1 MFIKAPIFFL
11 DQGQVIVYSKGME
24 KLKLKKGSKDDDT
37 QKLTKEFTGLSFFL
51 FGILTFI
58 ALFSYATTDPSFG
71 VVTAEDYEVQN
82 SIGLAGA
89 YLAGLLV
96 NLFGIGAYICAFFLI
111 AFGAGVMARWLA
123 APWWVISGYILFGL
137 SFVALSDA
145 WNLHIKAIHGGGFV
159 GHYLYSQAILYFSPT
174 GSALILIFI
183 LLLSSQLIFN
193 ISWINISKSSCEF
206 IYAKSK
212 EYIDDY
218 NGKDRL
224 TRLSRGWADDDD
236 NKEQKK
242 LDWRKYLALPSF
254 FKKDTDEDDE
264 ESEDYY
270 YDEEDDYEDPLDLEL
285 YDVEFEESVGI
296 PKDIQSEEPLS
307 MAATKYDSED
317 ESDKKKSKWGLFG
330 KKQEAKKP
338 APPITLPPVTLLS
351 VGQAT
356 DIRPNQ
362 KALTDKG
369 EKLISA
375 LADYGIQAKMVRAT
389 PGPVIT
395 LYEIHPAAGIRVS
408 KISGLA
414 DDLAMKLKA
423 LAVRIQAPIPGT
435 DSVGIEVPNDE
446 RANVSF
452 RELIEG
458 NAFHNNTSLL
468 TMALGKNISGS
479 PVAADLSKMPHLLIA
494 GATGA
499 GKSVCINSILIS
511 LLYKAKPDE
520 MKLLLIDPKRIELA
534 IYDDLPHLVHPVVT
548 EMELAKNALLW
559 AIEEMNKRFRLLKD
573 LKVRNIT
580 SYNEKVAQMPKTLI
594 SEELQNSKD
603 FDESTELA
611 YHSYM
616 PYLVIIIDELADLI
630 MSHGKDVESP
640 IIRLAQLARAAG
652 IHIIL
657 ATQRPSVDVVT
668 GMIKANFPCRISF
681 QVTQK
686 VDSRTILDTAGAETL
701 LGKGDMLFKPGGGKL
716 QRLHG
721 AFVPDD
727 DVTKVVEY
735 WKSKQKPNYK
745 VDFKEFGESKIEA
758 STDFSSRNDI
768 SQESIYQE
776 AINILPT
783 MEKVT
788 ISGLQRKL
796 RLGFNK
802 AALVKEQLEKDGYIQ
817 DR

>member
-1 MFIKAPIFFL
+1 
-11 DQGQVIVYSKGME
+11 ME
-24 KLKLKKGSKDDDT
+24 KLKLKKASKEEDT

-51 FGILTFI
+51 LGILTFI

-71 VVTAEDYEVQN
+71 LAVAEDYEVQN
-82 SIGLAGA
+82 NIGLAGA
-89 YLAGLLV
+89 YLAGFLV

-111 AFGAGVMARWLA
+111 AFGAGFMVRWLS
-123 APWWVISGYILFGL
+123 APWWVISGYVIFGL
-137 SFVALSDA
+137 SFVALADA
-145 WNLHIKAIHGGGFV
+145 WNLSIKAIHGGGFV

-174 GSALILIFI
+174 GSLLILIFI

-206 IYAKSK
+206 VYAKSK
-212 EYIDDY
+212 EYIDAY
-218 NGKDRL
+218 NGKDRI
-224 TRLSRGWADDDD
+224 TRLSRGWADDED
-236 NKEQKK
+236 KEQNK
-242 LDWRKYLALPSF
+242 LDWRKYLALPAF
-254 FKKDTDEDDE
+254 LQKNKDDNDED
-264 ESEDYY
+264 EDYY
-270 YDEEDDYEDPLDLEL
+270 YDDEDEDEPLDLEL
-285 YDVEFEESVGI
+285 HDVDFEESVGI
-296 PKDIQSEEPLS
+296 PKDIKKSDNPS
-307 MAATKYDSED
+307 MASKNFVDDEDAEED
-317 ESDKKKSKWGLFG
+317 ERVNRKSKWGLFG
-330 KKQEAKKP
+330 KKAEPKKQ
-338 APPITLPPVTLLS
+338 APPIALPPVNLLS
-351 VGQAT
+351 IGQAT
-356 DIRPNQ
+356 DIRPNP
-362 KALTDKG
+362 KALTEKG
-369 EKLISA
+369 EKLIAA

-408 KISGLA
+408 KISSLA

-423 LAVRIQAPIPGT
+423 IAVRIQAPIPGT

-458 NAFHNNTSLL
+458 NAFHNSSSLL

-479 PVAADLSKMPHLLIA
+479 PVAADLAKMPHLLIA

-534 IYDDLPHLVHPVVT
+534 TYDDLPHLVHPVVT

-559 AIEEMNKRFRLLKD
+559 AIEEMNRRFRLLRD

-580 SYNEKVAQMPKTLI
+580 SYNEKVQEMPKTLL

-603 FDESTELA
+603 YEESTELA
-611 YHSYM
+611 YHKHL

-630 MSHGKDVESP
+630 MSHGKDVESS
-640 IIRLAQLARAAG
+640 IVRLAQLARAAG

-668 GMIKANFPCRISF
+668 GLIKANFPCRISF

-686 VDSRTILDTAGAETL
+686 VDSRTILDTSGAENL

-735 WKSKQKPNYK
+735 WKAKQKPNYK
-745 VDFKEFGESKIEA
+745 LDFTAFGETKQENTGDYGNRS
-758 STDFSSRNDI
+758 DI
-768 SQESIYQE
+768 SQESVYQE
-776 AINILPT
+776 AVSIIST
-783 MEKVT
+783 MDKVT

-796 RLGFNK
+796 RIGFNK
-802 AALVKEQLEKDGYIQ
+802 AALIKEQLEKDGYIQ
-817 DR
+817 ER

>member
-1 MFIKAPIFFL
+1 
-11 DQGQVIVYSKGME
+11 ME
-24 KLKLKKGSKDDDT
+24 KLKLKKGAKDDDN
-37 QKLTKEFTGLSFFL
+37 QKLTKEFTGLSFL
-51 FGILTFI
+51 LLGVLTFV
-58 ALFSYATTDPSFG
+58 ALFSYSATDPSFG
-71 VVTAEDYEVQN
+71 IARAEDYEIQN

-89 YLAGLLV
+89 YLAGGLVHLL
-96 NLFGIGAYICAFFLI
+96 GIGAYICSFFLV
-111 AFGAGVMARWLA
+111 AFGAGFMGKWLSK
-123 APWWVISGYILFGL
+123 PWFVISGYVIF
-137 SFVALSDA
+137 ALSLVCLADA
-145 WNLHIKAIHGGGFV
+145 WDLYIKAIHGGGLI

-193 ISWINISKSSCEF
+193 LSWINIGKGSCEF
-206 IYAKSK
+206 MYAKGK
-212 EYIDDY
+212 EYVD
-218 NGKDRL
+218 NRNNKDRL
-224 TRLSRGWADDDD
+224 TRLSRGWADEDDEEFD
-236 NKEQKK
+236 QKK
-242 LDWRKYLALPSF
+242 LDWRKYLALPAF
-254 FKKDTDEDDE
+254 LKKNKDEDDE
-264 ESEDYY
+264 EEEGYYDDEDEDYY
-270 YDEEDDYEDPLDLEL
+270 DYDDEEPLELQLQDVDVDESVGMPKDIYKDDKKGIDIDYEDYED
-285 YDVEFEESVGI
+285 DDEE
-296 PKDIQSEEPLS
+296 QS
-307 MAATKYDSED
+307 
-317 ESDKKKSKWGLFG
+317 KKSKWIFFG
-330 KKQEAKKP
+330 KKAEPKKK
-338 APPITLPPVTLLS
+338 APPIKLPPVNLLS

-362 KALTDKG
+362 KALTEKG
-369 EKLISA
+369 ERLIAA
-375 LADYGIQAKMVRAT
+375 LADYGISASMVRAT

-395 LYEIHPAAGIRVS
+395 MYEIHPAAGIRVS
-408 KISGLA
+408 KIAGLA

-423 LAVRIQAPIPGT
+423 VAVRIQAPIPGT
-435 DSVGIEVPNDE
+435 DSIGIEVPNDE

-458 NAFHNNTSLL
+458 NAFHNSSSLL

-479 PVAADLSKMPHLLIA
+479 PVAADLAKMPHLLIA

-559 AIEEMNKRFRLLKD
+559 AIEEMNRRFRLLRD

-580 SYNEKVAQMPKTLI
+580 SYNEKVLEMPKTIL
-594 SEELQNSKD
+594 SEELQNSD
-603 FDESTELA
+603 HSDSTELA
-611 YHSYM
+611 YHKHM

-630 MSHGKDVESP
+630 MSHGKDVESS
-640 IIRLAQLARAAG
+640 IVRLAQLARAAG

-668 GMIKANFPCRISF
+668 GLIKANFPCRISF

-701 LGKGDMLFKPGGGKL
+701 LGRGDMLFKPGGGKL

-721 AFVPDD
+721 AFVPDE
-727 DVTKVVEY
+727 DVIKVVDY
-735 WKSKQKPNYK
+735 WKKKQKPSYK
-745 VDFKEFGESKIEA
+745 LDFTIYGETKYETNTEFNP
-758 STDFSSRNDI
+758 DRNDI
-768 SQESIYQE
+768 SKEPVYQE
-776 AINILPT
+776 AIKVIST
-783 MEKVT
+783 MDKVT

-796 RLGFNK
+796 RIGFNK

-817 DR
+817 N